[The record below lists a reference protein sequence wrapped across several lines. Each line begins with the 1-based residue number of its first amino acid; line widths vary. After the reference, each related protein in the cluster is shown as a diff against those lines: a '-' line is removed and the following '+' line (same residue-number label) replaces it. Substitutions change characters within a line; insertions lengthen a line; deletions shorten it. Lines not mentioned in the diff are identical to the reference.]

1 MVGGKIGGPGRGA
14 SATSLLL
21 TGRNTFEQ
29 TAWDSSSTVHVIG
42 ISHFFIKMYQ
52 FITWYFSWMHRWFCF
67 ITARKSLPCSSCKRY
82 TCTSWTRCWK
92 DGNVLDLKERSPTLT
107 TSPSY
112 LLPLWPGTCNIMFTE
127 HGVHFF
133 FNFQQKIKAEI
144 HPQARLPQCHVLT
157 TLLHLYMGIVF
168 RILEST
174 WLYKHT

>member
-1 MVGGKIGGPGRGA
+1 MARHG
-14 SATSLLL
+14 SAWLEEKLEARAGVQVQHLCCWPVITPLSRQL
-21 TGRNTFEQ
+21 E
-29 TAWDSSSTVHVIG
+29 SSTVHVIG
-42 ISHFFIKMYQ
+42 ISYFFIKMYQ

-67 ITARKSLPCSSCKRY
+67 ITARKSLPCSFCKRY

-157 TLLHLYMGIVF
+157 ALLHGDCL
-168 RILEST
+168 
-174 WLYKHT
+174 